1 MCCLRSGEILEQLNW
16 VKWLGVD
23 SEPDI
28 PKIQS
33 AAPLNISAL
42 KWYFGVK
49 TVQMFHFNHDKLF
62 LQDNDISYSCT
73 ILIFKFDI
81 CIFEGIF
88 TSWLEKF
95 YQNVN
100 WADGERV
107 KKIYT
112 VQNIGFCQISIR
124 VKTVYIV
131 LLRIG
136 TSWLRYEPKERKC
149 LCVRQEV
156 KRVLPRGVKL
166 CRSFISYIL

>member
-1 MCCLRSGEILEQLNW
+1 
-16 VKWLGVD
+16 
-23 SEPDI
+23 
-28 PKIQS
+28 
-33 AAPLNISAL
+33 
-42 KWYFGVK
+42 
-49 TVQMFHFNHDKLF
+49 MFHFNHDKLF

-112 VQNIGFCQISIR
+112 VQNIGFCQMSII
-124 VKTVYIV
+124 VKSI
-131 LLRIG
+131 
-136 TSWLRYEPKERKC
+136 
-149 LCVRQEV
+149 
-156 KRVLPRGVKL
+156 
-166 CRSFISYIL
+166 YILQCSPGNGFFLAQMGAQGEKKSLYVRLSVTFDFIDLNDLMFKAGI

>member
-1 MCCLRSGEILEQLNW
+1 MCRGEAWAEILEQVGQNDW
-16 VKWLGVD
+16 SVD
-23 SEPDI
+23 SELDI

-33 AAPLNISAL
+33 AAPVNISAL

-112 VQNIGFCQISIR
+112 VQNIGFCQM
-124 VKTVYIV
+124 
-131 LLRIG
+131 
-136 TSWLRYEPKERKC
+136 
-149 LCVRQEV
+149 
-156 KRVLPRGVKL
+156 
-166 CRSFISYIL
+166 SFIVKSIYILQCSPGDGFFLAQMGAKGEKKVCTSEWLN

>member
-1 MCCLRSGEILEQLNW
+1 MSNW
-16 VKWLGVD
+16 VKWLWSVD
-23 SEPDI
+23 SERDI

-81 CIFEGIF
+81 CILEGIF

-124 VKTVYIV
+124 VKSILPHSSHKNCFFFFYI
-131 LLRIG
+131 
-136 TSWLRYEPKERKC
+136 RKIYRGK
-149 LCVRQEV
+149 VRGIDET
-156 KRVLPRGVKL
+156 
-166 CRSFISYIL
+166 